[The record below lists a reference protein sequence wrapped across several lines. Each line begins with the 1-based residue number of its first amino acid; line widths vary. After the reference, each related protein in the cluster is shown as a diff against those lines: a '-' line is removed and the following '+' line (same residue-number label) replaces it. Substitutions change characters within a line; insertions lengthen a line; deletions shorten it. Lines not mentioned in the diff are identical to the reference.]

1 MNMIPPTDR
10 SPEEIYAELWQLR
23 LTFPPSTSAVEQ
35 ATRWRRMSE
44 LWRGL
49 MGHAQLAQLPEWCLA
64 AFRAALIADE
74 FQAIEWESQI
84 PKAREYTHPVVL
96 GVGVQQGW
104 AEAETDPTRI
114 DWEARQARAAIPF
127 QVVNG
132 RPVNPCE
139 KTSVRYG
146 RNQLGH
152 WGEQRCADALVT
164 ARTGGVYPVVLL
176 VERADRR
183 GWALPGGYVDQGESA
198 EQAAVRELR
207 EETGLVLPDVVWSVD
222 APRYVADP
230 RGSDE
235 SWMVTTLARCDL
247 GAVDYLPEVLGGD
260 DAIRAQWIL
269 ASSYRE
275 LERELDNGFS
285 GRVFP
290 AHRQLLAE
298 LLDGEV
304 SR

>member
-1 MNMIPPTDR
+1 VSVVQIRFMGVPTEVDAAITALRASDR
-10 SPEEIYAELWQLR
+10 VRLIDVSDRYPNRGSGQVRVYARALLVE
-23 LTFPPSTSAVEQ
+23 PTS
-35 ATRWRRMSE
+35 S
-44 LWRGL
+44 
-49 MGHAQLAQLPEWCLA
+49 
-64 AFRAALIADE
+64 D
-74 FQAIEWESQI
+74 
-84 PKAREYTHPVVL
+84 REYTHPVVL
-96 GVGVQQGW
+96 TVGVQQGW

-114 DWEARQARAAIPF
+114 DWPARQARAAIPF
-127 QVVNG
+127 EAVNG

-139 KTSVRYG
+139 KTPVRYG

-152 WGEQRCADALVT
+152 WGEQRCADVLVT
-164 ARTGGVYPVVLL
+164 ARTGGGYPVVLL

-183 GWALPGGYVDQGESA
+183 GWALPCGYVDQGESA

-222 APRYVADP
+222 IPRYVPDP

-247 GAVDYLPEVLGGD
+247 GMVDQLPEVLGGD

-275 LERELDNGFS
+275 VERELDYGFS
-285 GRVFP
+285 GRVCP